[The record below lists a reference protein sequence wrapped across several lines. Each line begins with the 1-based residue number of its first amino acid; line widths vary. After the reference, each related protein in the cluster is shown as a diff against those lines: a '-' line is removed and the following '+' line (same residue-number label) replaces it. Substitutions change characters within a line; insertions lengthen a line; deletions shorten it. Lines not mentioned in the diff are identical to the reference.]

1 MCGRQDVPVSR
12 AARGSRAA
20 DAGLHRRTLGVVQ
33 GSLVPLFLI
42 QVLIVS
48 TCPFAAESVNPLLS
62 DIWFWHDISS

>member
-1 MCGRQDVPVSR
+1 MHGRQDLPVSR
-12 AARGSRAA
+12 G
-20 DAGLHRRTLGVVQ
+20 GLYRQTLGVVQ